1 MHEFRISLSDYE
13 RSKVEEAL
21 TTAQAN
27 VAVDGITATLQ
38 AAGSALA
45 GGGMM
50 LAAVVLMRW
59 KGPTLIAE
67 ITNKTNAALDTIVDT
82 ILPGSPVEHRRYAQD
97 LAERRA
103 QLAKDEAAYCSHDS
117 DKYDAAKCS
126 ASFAAKDQYFADLE
140 AFRNMLRNTY
150 SRGERELIY
159 YGLGDINPE
168 FVA

>member
-1 MHEFRISLSDYE
+1 M
-13 RSKVEEAL
+13 

-67 ITNKTNAALDTIVDT
+67 ITNKTNAALDD
-82 ILPGSPVEHRRYAQD
+82 
-97 LAERRA
+97 
-103 QLAKDEAAYCSHDS
+103 CS
-117 DKYDAAKCS
+117 
-126 ASFAAKDQYFADLE
+126 
-140 AFRNMLRNTY
+140 
-150 SRGERELIY
+150 
-159 YGLGDINPE
+159 
-168 FVA
+168 

>member
-1 MHEFRISLSDYE
+1 
-13 RSKVEEAL
+13 L

-59 KGPTLIAE
+59 KGPTLIAD

-82 ILPGSPVEHRRYAQD
+82 ILPGSPIEHRRYAQD

-117 DKYDAAKCS
+117 DKYDASKCS
-126 ASFAAKDQYFADLE
+126 ATFAAKDQYFADLE
-140 AFRNMLRNTY
+140 AFRAMIRRTY
-150 SRGERELIY
+150 TIGEREAIY
-159 YGLGDINPE
+159 YGLGDINPN
-168 FVA
+168 FVE